1 MQITVEERR
10 GERKREDSR
19 MSGKTDC
26 QEPMCGVDLLLER
39 PEAVDRVLRVCK
51 PSPREA
57 GSSSNEV
64 DAEPHAEWKKNLA
77 HALESLMQRKDGDE
91 PPARRAAQ
99 ELPKPLPDFPAHAVQ
114 EVPGILITVQASRTC
129 VACLEFRILQSTC
142 VACLEFRILQGQ
154 GSNPSVLGLL
164 LQSSGFRVL
173 DLFSQR
179 QLNCCIICMAKRAA
193 REGDRERERERERE
207 RDRDRER

>member
-1 MQITVEERR
+1 MEERR
-10 GERKREDSR
+10 GERKRENSR

-26 QEPMCGVDLLLER
+26 QESMCGDDLLLER

-51 PSPREA
+51 PSPRET
-57 GSSSNEV
+57 GSSSNEL

-114 EVPGILITVQASRTC
+114 EVQGILITVQASR
-129 VACLEFRILQSTC
+129 TC

-164 LQSSGFRVL
+164 LQCSGFRVL

-193 REGDRERERERERE
+193 REGDRERGG
-207 RDRDRER
+207 